1 MRAGD
6 FDVVVLGA
14 GVIGL
19 TTAVRLA
26 EADLTVLVRAREE
39 PSATTSYA
47 AGAIWGPYL
56 AEHPSLE
63 RWSREGLTAFE
74 RLATDATSGVR
85 LVRGVEASRTPI
97 RPPAWA
103 AGVADFELCPAA
115 ALPDGFTSGWRYTL
129 PVIDMPAYLD
139 YLTARLQAAGGKLV
153 IEPVDALPDASR
165 DAAVVVNCTGLG
177 ARRLVPD
184 GDLTPVRGQLVVVE
198 NPGIDEF
205 FAEHA
210 DDPRDLTYYLPHG
223 DHVILG
229 GTAEVGRG
237 DVVPDPAV
245 AEAIRHR
252 CGQIVPALGEA
263 KVREHRVGVRPT
275 RASVRLEHVR
285 TGWGDVVHNYGHGG
299 AGVSISWGC
308 AADVLAVVARLTGPF
323 GRS

>member
-6 FDVVVLGA
+6 LDVVVVGA

-26 EADLTVLVRAREE
+26 EADFTVLVRARDE

-63 RWSREGLTAFE
+63 RWSRDGLAEFE
-74 RLATDATSGVR
+74 RLAGDPTSGVR
-85 LVRGVEASRTPI
+85 LVRGIEASRTPI
-97 RPPAWA
+97 RAPAWA
-103 AGVADFELCPAA
+103 AGVADFQPCPAG

-129 PVIDMPAYLD
+129 PVIDMPAHLD
-139 YLTARLQAAGGKLV
+139 YLTARLQAAGGKIV
-153 IEPVDALPDASR
+153 IEPVDALPDAAR
-165 DAAVVVNCTGLG
+165 DVGVVVNCTGLG
-177 ARRLVPD
+177 ARTLVPD
-184 GDLTPVRGQLVVVE
+184 DKLTPVRGQLVVVE

-210 DDPRDLTYYLPHG
+210 DDPQDLTYYLPHG

-237 DVVPDPAV
+237 DQVPDPAV
-245 AEAIRHR
+245 AAAIRRR

-263 KVREHRVGVRPT
+263 KVREHRVGVRPART
-275 RASVRLEHVR
+275 SVRLEHVHA
-285 TGWGDVVHNYGHGG
+285 GWGDVVHNYGHGG
-299 AGVSISWGC
+299 AGVSTSWGC
-308 AADVLAVVARLTGPF
+308 AGDVLAIVERLAARA
-323 GRS
+323 GRP